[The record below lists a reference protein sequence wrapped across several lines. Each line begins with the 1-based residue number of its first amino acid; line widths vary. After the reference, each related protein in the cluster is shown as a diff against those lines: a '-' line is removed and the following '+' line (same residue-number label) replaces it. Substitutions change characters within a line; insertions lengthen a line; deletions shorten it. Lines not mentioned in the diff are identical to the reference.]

1 MSYIDLKYIGIVSPR
16 LEKFAKKK
24 DYLYNFRCPY
34 CGDSKRN
41 KNRARGFFFL
51 KKSDMM
57 FKCHNCGVG
66 RNLAN
71 FLKDMDVTIHDEYV
85 MERFKNGTTGKGT
98 NTPNPKFEFE
108 KPEFSNHEQLS
119 KLEKISELNKLHPA
133 IKYLASRSIPEKY
146 YSVLYY
152 AEDFN
157 TWAKTGSTYK
167 EDRIVIPLL
176 DPNSKM
182 FGYQGR
188 ALNKL
193 SKLRYI
199 TTILDDSYPKV
210 YGLDR
215 VNPNEKIYVTEGP
228 FDSLFLGNSIAMVG
242 SDLDCRS
249 FGWSDYIYVYDNEPR
264 NREIVNRIA
273 KSIDRGDQV
282 VIWPSNVYEKD
293 INDMVLAGLDV
304 NNMVQSNYYS
314 GIEANIKFNHWK
326 KV

>member
-1 MSYIDLKYIGIVSPR
+1 MSYVDLKYIGIVSPR

-51 KKSDMM
+51 KKADMM

-66 RNLAN
+66 RSLAN

-98 NTPNPKFEFE
+98 NTANPKFNFD
-108 KPEFSNHEQLS
+108 KPEFSKDEHLS
-119 KLEKISELNKLHPA
+119 KLKKISELNKLHPSVE
-133 IKYLASRSIPEKY
+133 YLASRSIPEKY

-157 TWAKTGSTYK
+157 KWANTENTYK

-176 DPNSKM
+176 TPDGKL

-199 TTILDDSYPKV
+199 TTILNDSYPKV
-210 YGLDR
+210 FGLDR
-215 VNPNEKIYVTEGP
+215 VNANEIIYVTEGP
-228 FDSLFLGNSIAMVG
+228 FDSLFLDNAIAMVG

-273 KSIDRGDQV
+273 KSIDRGDKV
-282 VIWPSNVYEKD
+282 VIWPPNIPEKD
-293 INDMVLAGLDV
+293 INDMVMAGRNV
-304 NNMVQSNYYS
+304 NDMVQSNYYS
-314 GIEANIKFNHWK
+314 GLEANIKFNHWK

>member
-1 MSYIDLKYIGIVSPR
+1 MSYVDLKYIGIVSPR

-51 KKSDMM
+51 KKADMM

-66 RNLAN
+66 RSLAN

-98 NTPNPKFEFE
+98 NTANPKFNFD
-108 KPEFSNHEQLS
+108 KPEFSKDEHLS
-119 KLEKISELNKLHPA
+119 KLKKISELNKLHPSVE
-133 IKYLASRSIPEKY
+133 YLASRSIPEKY

-157 TWAKTGSTYK
+157 KWANTENTYK

-176 DPNSKM
+176 TPDGKL

-199 TTILDDSYPKV
+199 TTILNDSYPKV
-210 YGLDR
+210 FGLDR
-215 VNPNEKIYVTEGP
+215 VNANETIYVTEGP
-228 FDSLFLGNSIAMVG
+228 FDSFFLENSVAMCG
-242 SDLDCRS
+242 SDVDIGS

-264 NREIVNRIA
+264 NREIVNRSS
-273 KSIDRGDQV
+273 KSIDRGDKV
-282 VIWPSNVYEKD
+282 VIWPPNVPEKD
-293 INDMVLAGLDV
+293 INDMVMAGRNV
-304 NNMVQSNYYS
+304 NDMVQSNYYS
-314 GIEANIKFNHWK
+314 GLEANIKFNHWK